1 MQQCREVTGFKM
13 TNREKL
19 IYQLLEG
26 KEPYKSTLWNHPTLM
41 MNLSAITTPLTTL
54 PYISDTEVA
63 VKINEV
69 GYKAIAFI
77 LIIIVHINFRL
88 YYFIA
93 LPTWFLLL
101 WIIMLYQCKT

>member
-13 TNREKL
+13 TNTEKL

-26 KEPYKSTLWNHPTLM
+26 KEPYSSTLWNHPTLM
-41 MNLSAITTPLTTL
+41 INSFSITIPLTTL
-54 PYISDTEVA
+54 PYISDTEAA

-69 GYKAIAFI
+69 GYKAIAFVF
-77 LIIIVHINFRL
+77 IIIVHINFRL

-93 LPTWFLLL
+93 LPT
-101 WIIMLYQCKT
+101 